1 MLTMIDVVAVA
12 DRGSCNEGTACARVR
27 EVVDGQ
33 VGAAGE
39 ANEKFGGI
47 RVQRTN
53 VLYDRHLVVRTGAT
67 GIGRCAED

>member
-33 VGAAGE
+33 VGAARE
-39 ANEKFGGI
+39 ANEELGGL
-47 RVQRTN
+47 RVQRTD
-53 VLYDRHLVVRTGAT
+53 VLYDRHLLPTHT
-67 GIGRCAED
+67 